1 MAEEFIAFGPLEKTA
16 IDYGL
21 STEEMSQN
29 RAKMSMTKS
38 KLDWAK
44 KELRKK

>member
-38 KLDWAK
+38 KLD
-44 KELRKK
+44 

>member
-1 MAEEFIAFGPLEKTA
+1 MAEEFVAFGPLEETA

-38 KLDWAK
+38 ELDWAT